1 MPISNET
8 FNVFIDGE
16 LVIIANYNFSETSI
30 KTGEVTTLY
39 VANNEISAGDHTIR
53 LVGPQAIND
62 EFVFTI

>member
-16 LVIIANYNFSETSI
+16 LVIVANYNFSDTSI
-30 KTGEVTTLY
+30 KVGEVTTLY
-39 VANNEISAGDHTIR
+39 VANSEILAGDHTIR